1 MNNLQITERVLS
13 VSLLSEIIIIII
25 IIINFISSLHIF
37 TTPLS
42 FG

>member
-25 IIINFISSLHIF
+25 IINFISSLRIF